1 MKRKTAS
8 FTGTRPI
15 FSGSP
20 SIVPGGF
27 NLDVANQHF
36 AVGDV
41 IPAGTLAIANEETR
55 KVQIVRTAKVVE
67 IDAEDTKKVTLRV
80 DEFFAPC
87 FAVGNKVLKAGAISG
102 TFAAAPQITKI
113 EKNGQSY
120 VVTLSAAISGLAADD
135 TIVEV
140 VADASGNAAEIGKAN
155 TVTIRDEEVSE
166 FETSVD
172 VTADTMQYALYERR
186 VAPIPA
192 SQKDTTG
199 SFLAANPHVKLSK
212 SL

>member
-55 KVQIVRTAKVVE
+55 KVQIVRTATVVE

-102 TFAAAPQITKI
+102 TFAAAPQINKI

-120 VVTLSAAISGLAADD
+120 VITLSAAISGLFAND

-140 VADASGNAAEIGKAN
+140 VNNGGNAAEIGKAN

-186 VAPIPA
+186 VAPIHA

>member
-20 SIVPGGF
+20 SIVNGGF

-55 KVQIVRTAKVVE
+55 KVQIVRTATVVE

-120 VVTLSAAISGLAADD
+120 VVTLSAAISGLAAND

-140 VADASGNAAEIGKAN
+140 VDNGGNAAEIGKAN

>member
-55 KVQIVRTAKVVE
+55 EVQIVRTATVVE

-120 VVTLSAAISGLAADD
+120 VITLSAAISGLVAND

-140 VADASGNAAEIGKAN
+140 VNNGGNAAEIGKAN

>member
-20 SIVPGGF
+20 SIMPGGF

-55 KVQIVRTAKVVE
+55 KVQIVRTATVVE

-120 VVTLSAAISGLAADD
+120 VITLSAAISGLVAND

-140 VADASGNAAEIGKAN
+140 VNNGGNAAEIGKAN
-155 TVTIRDEEVSE
+155 TETIRDEEVSE

>member
-41 IPAGTLAIANEETR
+41 IPAGTLAIANEENR
-55 KVQIVRTAKVVE
+55 KVQIVRTATVVE
-67 IDAEDTKKVTLRV
+67 IDAEDNKKVTLRV

-120 VVTLSAAISGLAADD
+120 VITLSAAISGLVAND

-140 VADASGNAAEIGKAN
+140 VNNGGNAAEIGKAN

>member
-27 NLDVANQHF
+27 NLDVTNQQF

-41 IPAGTLAIANEETR
+41 IPAGALAIANEETR

-67 IDAEDTKKVTLRV
+67 INAEDAKVVTLHV

-113 EKNGQSY
+113 EKNGNSY
-120 VVTLSAAISGLAADD
+120 VITLSAAISGLAADD

>member
-27 NLDVANQHF
+27 NLDVTNQQF

-67 IDAEDTKKVTLRV
+67 INAEDAKVVSLHV

-87 FAVGNKVLKAGAISG
+87 FAVGNKVLKAGAVSG
-102 TFAAAPQITKI
+102 TFSAAPQITKI

-120 VVTLSAAISGLAADD
+120 VVTLSAAISGLAANDA
-135 TIVEV
+135 IVEV
-140 VADASGNAAEIGKAN
+140 VDNGGNAAEIGKAN

>member
-36 AVGDV
+36 AVGDL

-55 KVQIVRTAKVVE
+55 KVQIVRTATVVE

-120 VVTLSAAISGLAADD
+120 VITLSAAISGLVAND

-140 VADASGNAAEIGKAN
+140 VDKGSNAAEIGKAN

-186 VAPIPA
+186 VAPIPT
-192 SQKDTTG
+192 SQKDATG
-199 SFLAANPHVKLSK
+199 SFLAANPHVKFSK

>member
-55 KVQIVRTAKVVE
+55 KVQIVRTATVVE
-67 IDAEDTKKVTLRV
+67 VDAEDNKKVTLRV

-120 VVTLSAAISGLAADD
+120 VITLSAAISGLVAND

-140 VADASGNAAEIGKAN
+140 VNNGGNAAEIGKAN

>member
-41 IPAGTLAIANEETR
+41 IPAGTLSIANEETR

-67 IDAEDTKKVTLRV
+67 ISAEDTKKVSLHV

-120 VVTLSAAISGLAADD
+120 VVTLSAAIAGLAVND

-140 VADASGNAAEIGKAN
+140 VNNGGNAAEIGKAN

>member
-27 NLDVANQHF
+27 NLDVTNQHF

-67 IDAEDTKKVTLRV
+67 INAEDSKVVRLLV

-87 FAVGNKVLKAGAISG
+87 FAVGNKVLKAGAVSG

-113 EKNGQSY
+113 EKNGNSY
-120 VVTLSAAISGLAADD
+120 VVTLSAAISGLAAGDA
-135 TIVEV
+135 IVEV
-140 VADASGNAAEIGKAN
+140 VNNGGNAAEIGKAN

-186 VAPIPA
+186 VPPIPA
-192 SQKDTTG
+192 SQKDSTG
-199 SFLAANPHVKLSK
+199 AFLAANPHVKLSK

>member
-27 NLDVANQHF
+27 NLDVTNQHF

-55 KVQIVRTAKVVE
+55 KVQIVRTATVVE
-67 IDAEDTKKVTLRV
+67 IDAEDNKKVTLRV

-120 VVTLSAAISGLAADD
+120 VITLSAAISGLVAND

-140 VADASGNAAEIGKAN
+140 VNNGGNAAEIGKAN

>member
-27 NLDVANQHF
+27 NLDVANQQF

-41 IPAGTLAIANEETR
+41 IPAGALAIANEETR

-67 IDAEDTKKVTLRV
+67 INAEDAKVVTLHV

-102 TFAAAPQITKI
+102 TFAEAPQITKI
-113 EKNGQSY
+113 EKNGNSY
-120 VVTLSAAISGLAADD
+120 VITLSAAISGLAADD

>member
-55 KVQIVRTAKVVE
+55 KVQIVRTATVVE

-120 VVTLSAAISGLAADD
+120 VITLSAAISGLAAND

-140 VADASGNAAEIGKAN
+140 VDNGGNAAEIGKAN

-186 VAPIPA
+186 VAPIPV

>member
-20 SIVPGGF
+20 SIVNGGF

-55 KVQIVRTAKVVE
+55 KVQIVRTATVVE

-120 VVTLSAAISGLAADD
+120 VVTLSAAISGLAAGD

-140 VADASGNAAEIGKAN
+140 VDNGGNAAEIGKAN

>member
-55 KVQIVRTAKVVE
+55 KVQIVRTATVVE
-67 IDAEDTKKVTLRV
+67 IDAEDNKKVTLRV

-120 VVTLSAAISGLAADD
+120 VITLSAAISGLVAND

-140 VADASGNAAEIGKAN
+140 VNNGGNAAEIGKAN

-199 SFLAANPHVKLSK
+199 SFLAANHHVKLSK

>member
-41 IPAGTLAIANEETR
+41 IPAGTLAIANDETR
-55 KVQIVRTAKVVE
+55 KVQIVRTATVVE
-67 IDAEDTKKVTLRV
+67 IDAEDNKKVTLRV

-120 VVTLSAAISGLAADD
+120 VITLSAAISGLVAND

-140 VADASGNAAEIGKAN
+140 VNNGGNAAEIGKAN

-199 SFLAANPHVKLSK
+199 SFLAVNPHVKLSK

>member
-67 IDAEDTKKVTLRV
+67 INAEDTKKVSLHV

-87 FAVGNKVLKAGAISG
+87 FAVGNKVLKAGAVSG

-113 EKNGQSY
+113 EKNGNSY
-120 VVTLSAAISGLAADD
+120 VVTLSAAISGLAAGDA
-135 TIVEV
+135 IVEV
-140 VADASGNAAEIGKAN
+140 VNNGGNAAEIGKAN

-186 VAPIPA
+186 VPPIPA
-192 SQKDTTG
+192 SQKDSTG
-199 SFLAANPHVKLSK
+199 AFLAANPHVKLSK

>member
-55 KVQIVRTAKVVE
+55 KVQIVRTATVVE

-87 FAVGNKVLKAGAISG
+87 FAVGNKVLKAGAVSG
-102 TFAAAPQITKI
+102 TFAEAPQITKI

-120 VVTLSAAISGLAADD
+120 VVTLSAAISGLAAND

-140 VADASGNAAEIGKAN
+140 VDNSGNAAEIGKAN

>member
-41 IPAGTLAIANEETR
+41 IPAGTLAIANEGTR
-55 KVQIVRTAKVVE
+55 KVQIVRTATVVE

-120 VVTLSAAISGLAADD
+120 VITLSAAISGLVAND

-140 VADASGNAAEIGKAN
+140 VNNGGNAAEIGKAN

>member
-27 NLDVANQHF
+27 NLDVANQQF

-41 IPAGTLAIANEETR
+41 IPAGALAIANEETR

-67 IDAEDTKKVTLRV
+67 INAEDAKVVTLHV

-113 EKNGQSY
+113 EKNGNSY
-120 VVTLSAAISGLAADD
+120 VITLSAAISGLAADD

>member
-36 AVGDV
+36 TVGDV
-41 IPAGTLAIANEETR
+41 IPAGTLSIANEETR
-55 KVQIVRTAKVVE
+55 KVQIVRTATVVE

-120 VVTLSAAISGLAADD
+120 VVTLSAAIAGLAVND

-140 VADASGNAAEIGKAN
+140 VNNGGNAAEIGKAN